1 MAADKEIGVI
11 AEIEAGRDSSSANR
25 EEAATAI
32 AITGTTVVA
41 DAINVDVADNAA
53 AAAVVVDNSSSNRA
67 VRAASRDSA
76 RHSLQ

>member
-11 AEIEAGRDSSSANR
+11 VEIEVGRDSSSANR

-41 DAINVDVADNAA
+41 DAINADAADNAA
-53 AAAVVVDNSSSNRA
+53 VAVVDNSSSNRA

>member
-11 AEIEAGRDSSSANR
+11 VEIEVGRDSSSANR
-25 EEAATAI
+25 EAAATAI
-32 AITGTTVVA
+32 AITDTTVVA
-41 DAINVDVADNAA
+41 DAINADAADNAA
-53 AAAVVVDNSSSNRA
+53 VAVVDNSSSNRA